1 MKFNYAQTED
11 PPAPFISVTLSH
23 DIHDERMVGIN
34 AKLDTGADITAIPS
48 KVVEQLNLR
57 HSGEM
62 AFEDFDGHL
71 FHKNIYA
78 VHIKLPTGQH
88 GKINVLTIPSDHVLL
103 GRDVINQF
111 RLLLDGPALTL
122 EILESPSSNSY

>member
-1 MKFNYAQTED
+1 MKFNYEKAED
-11 PPAPFISVTLSH
+11 PPAPFISVRLSH
-23 DIHDERMVGIN
+23 DVHDERTVEIN

-48 KVVEQLNLR
+48 DIVEQLNLR

-71 FHKNIYA
+71 FHKDIYA
-78 VHIKLPTGQH
+78 IRIKLPTGQH
-88 GKINVLTIPSDHVLL
+88 GRINVLTIPSDHVLL

-122 EILESPSSNSY
+122 EILE